1 MRAGGDPGAPAQSIA
16 RGLAEPVRV
25 RVGANS
31 ETPPEILCLLADD
44 PVVTVRAAVAMNEAA
59 PPQAVHRLVKD
70 DDERV
75 RVLIAR
81 KLGALAHGLS
91 DHEQERLRQQTYEA
105 LAGLVADEAVRVRA
119 ALADVLKEMPDA
131 PRELILALAHD
142 PELPVAEPV
151 IRFSPLLTE
160 QDLLA
165 LLTRSPNHATVIS
178 VARRP
183 HLNEAVCDGIA
194 ATANVSAIRVL
205 LTNQSA
211 AIREAT
217 LDALIANGAEHTEW
231 HEPLV
236 RRPALSANSARK
248 LAEIVANHLLEVLA
262 SRTDLEPGL
271 LRELR
276 LRLGKRLEPDFGP
289 PTTTHAAQGVSW
301 TGGAAPG
308 KRVVTEAMLLQ
319 AARQGDAKLV
329 AALLASAAGVPLPVV
344 QRAGALRSTKGLVS
358 LIWKAGFTM
367 AVAAPVQA
375 LLARLAP
382 ASLLGPDPGGNFPLA
397 ADEMRWHL
405 DFLGRMGR

>member
-1 MRAGGDPGAPAQSIA
+1 MRPDGDPHAPARSIA

-31 ETPPEILCLLADD
+31 QTPPEILCLLAND
-44 PVVTVRAAVAMNEAA
+44 PLVTVRAAVAMNEAA
-59 PPQAVHRLVKD
+59 PPQAVHRLAKD

-81 KLGALAHGLS
+81 KLGALAPGLS

-105 LAGLVADEAVRVRA
+105 LAGLVEDEAVRVRA

-160 QDLLA
+160 PDLLA
-165 LLTRSPNHATVIS
+165 LLTKSPHDATVIS

-183 HLNEAVCDGIA
+183 HLNEAVCDRIVA
-194 ATANVSAIRVL
+194 IANVSAIRVL

-236 RRPALSANSARK
+236 RRPTLPAGSARK
-248 LAEIVANHLLEVLA
+248 LAGIVADHLLEVRA
-262 SRTDLEPGL
+262 NRADLDAGL
-271 LRELR
+271 LGELR
-276 LRLGKRLEPDFGP
+276 ARLRKRLEADTR
-289 PTTTHAAQGVSW
+289 PTAAINGCEAVSW
-301 TGGAAPG
+301 ASGAPPG
-308 KRVVTEAMLLQ
+308 KRITETTLLQ

-329 AALLASAAGVPLPVV
+329 AALLATAARVPLPVV
-344 QRAGALRSTKGLVS
+344 QRAAALRSTKGLVS

-367 AVAAPVQA
+367 AVAGPVQS

-382 ASLLGPDPGGNFPLA
+382 AALLGPDAGGNFPLA

>member
-1 MRAGGDPGAPAQSIA
+1 
-16 RGLAEPVRV
+16 V
-25 RVGANS
+25 RVGACS
-31 ETPPEILCLLADD
+31 ETPPEILCYLAND
-44 PVVTVRAAVAMNEAA
+44 PLVTVRAAVAMNDAA
-59 PPQAVHRLVKD
+59 PAQAVHLLAKD

-81 KLGALAHGLS
+81 KLGALAPGLS
-91 DHEQERLRQQTYEA
+91 DHEQERLRRQTYEA

-142 PELPVAEPV
+142 PELPVAEPI

-165 LLTRSPNHATVIS
+165 LLTRSPHHATVIS

-183 HLNEAVCDGIA
+183 HLNEAICDSIA

-205 LTNQSA
+205 LANQSA

-217 LDALIANGAEHTEW
+217 LDALIANGAAHTEW

-236 RRPALSANSARK
+236 RRPTLPPGSARK

-262 SRTDLEPGL
+262 SRADLEPGL

-276 LRLGKRLEPDFGP
+276 LRLGKRLGTDSGP
-289 PTTTHAAQGVSW
+289 PSTDHAVEGVSW
-301 TGGAAPG
+301 CGSGGGAAPG
-308 KRVVTEAMLLQ
+308 KRVTEAMLLQ
-319 AARQGDAKLV
+319 AARRGDAKLT

-382 ASLLGPDPGGNFPLA
+382 AALLGPDPGGNFPLA

>member
-1 MRAGGDPGAPAQSIA
+1 MRAELDQHAPARSIA

-25 RVGANS
+25 RVGANAD
-31 ETPPEILCLLADD
+31 TPPEILCLLADD
-44 PVVTVRAAVAMNEAA
+44 PLVTVRAAVAMNEAT
-59 PPQAVHRLVKD
+59 PPQAVHLLAKD
-70 DDERV
+70 DDERI

-81 KLGALAHGLS
+81 KLGALAPGLS
-91 DHEQERLRQQTYEA
+91 DHEQERLRQQTYDA

-119 ALADVLKEMPDA
+119 ALADVLKDMPDA

-160 QDLLA
+160 QDLLS
-165 LLTRSPNHATVIS
+165 LLTKAPHHATVIS

-183 HLNEAVCDGIA
+183 HLNEAVCDSIA

-217 LDALIANGAEHTEW
+217 LDALITSGAEHTEW

-236 RRPALSANSARK
+236 RRPKLPAGSARK
-248 LAEIVANHLLEVLA
+248 LAEIVADHLLEVLA
-262 SRTDLEPGL
+262 SRADLDAGL
-271 LRELR
+271 VGELR
-276 LRLGKRLEPDFGP
+276 AQLRKRLEANARP
-289 PTTTHAAQGVSW
+289 AATVKGCEAVSW
-301 TGGAAPG
+301 TGAPPPA
-308 KRVVTEAMLLQ
+308 KRVTEAMLLQ

-329 AALLASAAGVPLPVV
+329 AALLATAAGVPLPVV

-382 ASLLGPDPGGNFPLA
+382 AALLGPDPGGNFPLA

>member
-1 MRAGGDPGAPAQSIA
+1 MRAELDQHAPARSIA

-25 RVGANS
+25 RVGANAD
-31 ETPPEILCLLADD
+31 TPPEILCLLADD
-44 PVVTVRAAVAMNEAA
+44 PLVTVRAAVAMNEAT
-59 PPQAVHRLVKD
+59 PPQAVHLLAKD
-70 DDERV
+70 DDERI

-81 KLGALAHGLS
+81 KLGALAPGLS
-91 DHEQERLRQQTYEA
+91 DHEQERLRQQTYDA

-119 ALADVLKEMPDA
+119 ALADVLKDMPDA
-131 PRELILALAHD
+131 PRELILALAQD

-160 QDLLA
+160 QDLLS
-165 LLTRSPNHATVIS
+165 LLTKAPHHATVIS

-183 HLNEAVCDGIA
+183 HLNEAVCDSIA

-217 LDALIANGAEHTEW
+217 LDALITSGAEHTEW

-236 RRPALSANSARK
+236 HRPKLPAGSARK
-248 LAEIVANHLLEVLA
+248 LAEIVADHLLEVLA
-262 SRTDLEPGL
+262 NRADLDAGL
-271 LRELR
+271 VGELR
-276 LRLGKRLEPDFGP
+276 TRLRKRLEAKAHP
-289 PTTTHAAQGVSW
+289 AAAINGCEAVSW
-301 TGGAAPG
+301 IGASPPA
-308 KRVVTEAMLLQ
+308 KRVSEAMLLQ

-329 AALLASAAGVPLPVV
+329 ATLLATAAGVPLPVV

-382 ASLLGPDPGGNFPLA
+382 AALLGPDPGGNFPLA

>member
-1 MRAGGDPGAPAQSIA
+1 MRAELDQHAPAQSVA

-25 RVGANS
+25 RVGANA
-31 ETPPEILCLLADD
+31 ETPPKILCLLAND
-44 PVVTVRAAVAMNEAA
+44 PLVTVRAAVAMNEAT
-59 PPQAVHRLVKD
+59 PPQAVHRLAKD

-75 RVLIAR
+75 RILIAR
-81 KLGALAHGLS
+81 KLGALAPGVS
-91 DHEQERLRQQTYEA
+91 DHEQERLRQQTYDA
-105 LAGLVADEAVRVRA
+105 LAGLAADEAVRVRS

-131 PRELILALAHD
+131 PRELILALAQD

-165 LLTRSPNHATVIS
+165 LLTNAPHHVTIIS

-183 HLNEAVCDGIA
+183 DLNEAICDRIA

-205 LTNQSA
+205 LSNQSA

-217 LDALIANGAEHTEW
+217 LDALIASGAEHTEW

-236 RRPALSANSARK
+236 RRPKLPAGSARK
-248 LAEIVANHLLEVLA
+248 LAEIVADHLLEVLA
-262 SRTDLEPGL
+262 NRADLDAGL
-271 LRELR
+271 LGELR
-276 LRLGKRLEPDFGP
+276 ARLRKRLAIKACPAAAGHVG
-289 PTTTHAAQGVSW
+289 TTVSW
-301 TGGAAPG
+301 TDGAAPA
-308 KRVVTEAMLLQ
+308 KRVTEGMLLQ
-319 AARQGDAKLV
+319 AARQGDAKLI
-329 AALLASAAGVPLPVV
+329 AALLATAAGVPLPVV

-367 AVAAPVQA
+367 AVAAPVQS

-382 ASLLGPDPGGNFPLA
+382 AALLGPDAEGNFPLA
-397 ADEMRWHL
+397 VEEMRWHL

>member
-1 MRAGGDPGAPAQSIA
+1 
-16 RGLAEPVRV
+16 
-25 RVGANS
+25 
-31 ETPPEILCLLADD
+31 
-44 PVVTVRAAVAMNEAA
+44 
-59 PPQAVHRLVKD
+59 
-70 DDERV
+70 
-75 RVLIAR
+75 
-81 KLGALAHGLS
+81 
-91 DHEQERLRQQTYEA
+91 
-105 LAGLVADEAVRVRA
+105 
-119 ALADVLKEMPDA
+119 MPDA
-131 PRELILALAHD
+131 PRELILALARD

-165 LLTRSPNHATVIS
+165 LLAKPPNHDTVIS

-183 HLNEAVCDGIA
+183 HLNEAVCDSIA
-194 ATANVSAIRVL
+194 ATADVSAIRVL
-205 LTNQSA
+205 LSNQSA

-217 LDALIANGAEHTEW
+217 LDALIANGAERTEW

-236 RRPALSANSARK
+236 RRPTLPAGAARK
-248 LAEIVANHLLEVLA
+248 LSEIVANHLLEVLA
-262 SRTDLEPGL
+262 SRADLEPGL

-276 LRLGKRLEPDFGP
+276 VRLGKRLEADAGP
-289 PTTTHAAQGVSW
+289 PAISPCGEAVSW

-308 KRVVTEAMLLQ
+308 KRVTETMLLQ
-319 AARQGDAKLV
+319 AARLGDAKLA
-329 AALLASAAGVPLPVV
+329 AALLAAAAGVPLPVV

-382 ASLLGPDPGGNFPLA
+382 AALLGPDPGGNCPLA

>member
-1 MRAGGDPGAPAQSIA
+1 
-16 RGLAEPVRV
+16 
-25 RVGANS
+25 
-31 ETPPEILCLLADD
+31 
-44 PVVTVRAAVAMNEAA
+44 
-59 PPQAVHRLVKD
+59 
-70 DDERV
+70 
-75 RVLIAR
+75 
-81 KLGALAHGLS
+81 
-91 DHEQERLRQQTYEA
+91 
-105 LAGLVADEAVRVRA
+105 VADEAVRVRA

-131 PRELILALAHD
+131 PRELILTLAHD

-165 LLTRSPNHATVIS
+165 LLTKSPRHATVIS

-183 HLNEAVCDGIA
+183 HLNEAVCDSIA
-194 ATANVSAIRVL
+194 ATANVAAIRVL

-217 LDALIANGAEHTEW
+217 LDALIAGGAEHTEW

-236 RRPALSANSARK
+236 RRPRLPAGSARK
-248 LAEIVANHLLEVLA
+248 LSEIVANHLLEILA
-262 SRTDLEPGL
+262 NRADLDPDL

-276 LRLGKRLEPDFGP
+276 GRLRKRLEADACPP
-289 PTTTHAAQGVSW
+289 PTTYGGETMSW
-301 TGGAAPG
+301 IGGTAPG
-308 KRVVTEAMLLQ
+308 KRVTETMLLQ
-319 AARQGDAKLV
+319 AARRGDAKLV
-329 AALLASAAGVPLPVV
+329 ATLLANAAGVPLPVV

-367 AVAAPVQA
+367 TVAAPVQA

-382 ASLLGPDPGGNFPLA
+382 AALLGPDPSGNFPLA
-397 ADEMRWHL
+397 VDEMRWHL